1 MKYLVAST
9 FEGGYQPLNAI
20 SATTALLDADI
31 EAQLIDIYVEGLAL
45 ERFSVVPNNIV

>member
-20 SATTALLDADI
+20 SATTAFLDADI
-31 EAQLIDIYVEGLAL
+31 EAQLIDNGVVLGEGF
-45 ERFSVVPNNIV
+45 RW